1 VPPVLL
7 AFCSHAQKQLSD
19 GNKGV
24 AVRNLAPGFFQG
36 GPIGRVFHADVQTL
50 HELVTLQ
57 PQSCTK
63 FERALTPELFH
74 YDGVIVHYLDLHY
87 LQPYWKDKSVT
98 RGDPRDQQRGRWA
111 QGQGQH
117 CVSCRVSRAR
127 LEL

>member
-1 VPPVLL
+1 MSAAGANAEDGTENREVAVPPVLL

-87 LQPYWKDKSVT
+87 LQPYWKES
-98 RGDPRDQQRGRWA
+98 PRA
-111 QGQGQH
+111 H
-117 CVSCRVSRAR
+117 PAS
-127 LEL
+127 LPP